1 MKITISDGAL
11 DKKGLSPEQAFLL
24 LAIKQNPDINTVFK
38 SMLDLGYIKPSI
50 DDNTGTARFR
60 VNSEIDKK
68 LQEALIASDRDIPT
82 ITDLEELAM
91 KMKELYPSGVKPGTN
106 NILWKSNK
114 REVVIKLQKFMKM
127 YKYSYT
133 DSEGNEKERN
143 YTYEEILTATKI
155 YVDSFINDNTTMRV
169 LKYFILKKD
178 PNTGEEVSELAS
190 ILENMSEGLDSNNED
205 WTTTMC

>member
-50 DDNTGTARFR
+50 DDNTGITHFR

-133 DSEGNEKERN
+133 DSEGNDKERN